1 MEFCRQ
7 EYGSGVPCPPP
18 SVLHSPGIKPVSPAL
33 VGGFFTAKPPGK
45 PPECNTLSPINDKL
59 LALNHH
65 PSYVAVFPDLS
76 IWDFH
81 ESLS

>member
-1 MEFCRQ
+1 MEFFRQ

-45 PPECNTLSPINDKL
+45 PPDCNTLSPINDKL